1 MQNEDKR
8 IVDLY
13 IPRKCAATQQ
23 LIGPTDH
30 ASVHISIAEV
40 DESGIITGKSD
51 SITMGGKLRKQ
62 GFADCALN
70 RIFHEKRYL
79 SFNK

>member
-1 MQNEDKR
+1 MQNDDKR

-13 IPRKCAATQQ
+13 IPRKCAATNQ
-23 LIGPTDH
+23 LIAPTDH
-30 ASVHISIAEV
+30 ASVHINIAEV
-40 DESGIITGKSD
+40 DETGVITGKSD

-62 GFADCALN
+62 GYADCALN
-70 RIFHEKRYL
+70 RLLHDKRYL